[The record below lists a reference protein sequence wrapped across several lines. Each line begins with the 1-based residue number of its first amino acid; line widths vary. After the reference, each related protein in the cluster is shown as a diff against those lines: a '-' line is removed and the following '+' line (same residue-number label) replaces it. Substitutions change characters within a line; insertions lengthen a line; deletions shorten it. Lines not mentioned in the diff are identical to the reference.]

1 MENTQTSNKLY
12 IKYRRF
18 GSSFITYFTTIE
30 QRDKFIKNL
39 YNSTSSTNKKLNK

>member
-1 MENTQTSNKLY
+1 MENTQASNKLY
-12 IKYRRF
+12 IRYRRF

-30 QRDKFIKNL
+30 QRDRFIENL

>member
-18 GSSFITYFTTIE
+18 GSSFITYFTTAE
-30 QRDKFIKNL
+30 QRDRFIENL
-39 YNSTSSTNKKLNK
+39 YKSASSIHKKINN